1 MTTGIT
7 CTMAMVVLSA
17 IMLVMPSAMAV
28 EVAAPDALSAARD
41 ISEQTIYPGST
52 FAVTVTLSANEDV
65 SAPVLDEDLPD
76 SWTVTENNSAG
87 AWYKEVTS
95 EWFWLGAMSSGD
107 SKTVV
112 YDVTVPADAELQEY
126 AITGAASAYGVD
138 PIDVG
143 GESTVTVIKELSATR
158 DISEQTIFP
167 GSTIRVTVTLTANEE
182 VYAPALNEDIPDG
195 WTIAEVDSAG
205 AYYNEATSEWFWLDT
220 MSSGDSKIVVYDVT
234 VPASAVPQEYAIT
247 GAVSAYE
254 VDLIDV
260 RGEETVTVVKEL
272 SATRDISEQ
281 TAEPGS
287 TFTVTVT
294 LTANEEVYAPAL
306 NEDIPDGWTVTE
318 NNSAGAY
325 YKESTSEWFWLGGMS
340 SGDSKTVVYDVT
352 VPVDAGPQEYVI
364 TGAVSAYDT
373 DLIDVR
379 GEETVTVVA
388 TGGGCYGSDG
398 GSDDSDAAGSVP
410 PGSEMSVTRDIS
422 SQRVGPGSSFTVTL
436 TILANAAV
444 DVVAPTLTENVSIG
458 TIVVDPD
465 STLDLD
471 DVSNGTLDVS
481 DTWYN
486 DSATMWI
493 LPERIP
499 AGGSLTVEYSVTVP
513 DDATPQEYSITGS
526 ASAYDVAAVEIG
538 GDGEV
543 CVSLR
548 GDFND
553 NGAIDIGDVAKI
565 TDKHLCNLPTTPD
578 DLWYG
583 DFNGN
588 GVIDIGDVAK
598 LANYELGNIN
608 EL

>member
-107 SKTVV
+107 SKTVI
-112 YDVTVPADAELQEY
+112 YDVTVPVDAEPQEY
-126 AITGAASAYGVD
+126 AITGAVSAYGVA

-220 MSSGDSKIVVYDVT
+220 MSSGDSKT
-234 VPASAVPQEYAIT
+234 VI
-247 GAVSAYE
+247 
-254 VDLIDV
+254 
-260 RGEETVTVVKEL
+260 
-272 SATRDISEQ
+272 
-281 TAEPGS
+281 
-287 TFTVTVT
+287 
-294 LTANEEVYAPAL
+294 
-306 NEDIPDGWTVTE
+306 
-318 NNSAGAY
+318 
-325 YKESTSEWFWLGGMS
+325 
-340 SGDSKTVVYDVT
+340 YDVT
-352 VPVDAGPQEYVI
+352 VPVDAELQEYAI

-422 SQRVGPGSSFTVTL
+422 SQRVGPGSTFTVTL
-436 TILANAAV
+436 TILANEAV

-543 CVSLR
+543 IILPQD
-548 GDFND
+548 GNID
-553 NGAIDIGDVAKI
+553 DIGDIDMDDVIYLAKHYYG
-565 TDKHLCNLPTTPD
+565 TDLFPDYGTIYADGDIDCDGEIDMDDVIYLAKHYYGTDLFPD
-578 DLWYG
+578 YG
-583 DFNGN
+583 T
-588 GVIDIGDVAK
+588 
-598 LANYELGNIN
+598 LYPCE
-608 EL
+608 